1 MAILIILLPLLF
13 VMAPSISLGQE
24 VPRFDLFGGYS
35 YLRLDT
41 PSIGFADFSNL
52 NGFNAGAAVNLTG
65 GWAVVADASGH
76 YGSRLDAY
84 NFMAGP
90 QYSWRK
96 ERSRFFAQVLFGKA
110 QNTVHIATQTQN
122 GFESV
127 GRAIAAGGGFDLDV
141 THRFTFRVV
150 QADYLN
156 THTFNNSQNNIRV
169 STGLVVHFGH
179 IGKRRKP

>member
-1 MAILIILLPLLF
+1 M
-13 VMAPSISLGQE
+13 
-24 VPRFDLFGGYS
+24 
-35 YLRLDT
+35 
-41 PSIGFADFSNL
+41 
-52 NGFNAGAAVNLTG
+52 
-65 GWAVVADASGH
+65 
-76 YGSRLDAY
+76 
-84 NFMAGP
+84 
-90 QYSWRK
+90 
-96 ERSRFFAQVLFGKA
+96 LFGKA

-169 STGLVVHFGH
+169 STGLLVHFGH